1 MIYERMFK
9 MKNTTHNLASKTEFF
24 PIENLTDKEIEAML
38 GLPPLD
44 YCVEDKT
51 EHDLERMHAYG

>member
-1 MIYERMFK
+1 MFK

-24 PIENLTDKEIEAML
+24 PIENLTDKEIEAMF

-44 YCVEDKT
+44 YCMEDKT